1 MKTDDVIVSFR
12 GVRKTYDGETLVVK
26 HLDLDIYQGEFLTL
40 LGPSGSGKSSLL
52 YLLSGLK
59 VPTRGEVCFR
69 GTSLSKL
76 TDEER
81 SALRIHQFGFVFQ
94 QPYLLGYLTAL
105 ENVMLPL
112 ELQGDVSTAEMRRRA
127 TTLLERVGLGARL
140 SHYPK
145 TLSGG
150 EQQRVALARAFVTE
164 PDILFADEPTGSLD
178 TATGEAVIALM
189 FELNQSA
196 GSTLVLVT
204 HDRSVAA
211 RCNRILTIEAGH
223 LVGDETVTE
232 L

>member
-1 MKTDDVIVSFR
+1 MSDVAFR
-12 GVRKTYDGETLVVK
+12 VEAGETLAIV
-26 HLDLDIYQGEFLTL
+26 GA
-40 LGPSGSGKSSLL
+40 SGSGKSTLL
-52 YLLSGLK
+52 GLLAGLDLPTSGSVRLLGHDLFGLDEDGRAA
-59 VPTRGEVCFR
+59 VRGSHV
-69 GTSLSKL
+69 
-76 TDEER
+76 
-81 SALRIHQFGFVFQ
+81 GFVFQ
-94 QPYLLGYLTAL
+94 SFQLLPHLTAL

-112 ELQGDVSTAEMRRRA
+112 ELQGDAGAADMRRRA
-127 TTLLERVGLGARL
+127 TVLLERVGLGARL

-189 FELNQSA
+189 FELNRSA

-211 RCNRILTIEAGH
+211 RCSRILTIEAGH
-223 LVGDETVTE
+223 LVGDEIVTE

>member
-1 MKTDDVIVSFR
+1 M
-12 GVRKTYDGETLVVK
+12 
-26 HLDLDIYQGEFLTL
+26 
-40 LGPSGSGKSSLL
+40 
-52 YLLSGLK
+52 
-59 VPTRGEVCFR
+59 
-69 GTSLSKL
+69 
-76 TDEER
+76 
-81 SALRIHQFGFVFQ
+81 GFVFQ
-94 QPYLLGYLTAL
+94 SFQLLPHLTAL

-112 ELQGDVSTAEMRRRA
+112 ELQGDVNATEMRRRA